1 MGFRIS
7 NHQLA
12 SLWLTSDRKVLKLQF
27 HEPFLSLCNILPIST
42 CKLEVSTN
50 SIKSSLKEMA
60 KSFREALKIK
70 GRNAI
75 YGNGFE
81 INYHAKNWIKV
92 DFDLLLCL
100 VKETIY
106 SKIMPPL

>member
-1 MGFRIS
+1 
-7 NHQLA
+7 
-12 SLWLTSDRKVLKLQF
+12 
-27 HEPFLSLCNILPIST
+27 
-42 CKLEVSTN
+42 
-50 SIKSSLKEMA
+50 MA

-92 DFDLLLCL
+92 DFDLQGVRLTCDLF
-100 VKETIY
+100 
-106 SKIMPPL
+106 

>member
-1 MGFRIS
+1 
-7 NHQLA
+7 
-12 SLWLTSDRKVLKLQF
+12 
-27 HEPFLSLCNILPIST
+27 
-42 CKLEVSTN
+42 
-50 SIKSSLKEMA
+50 MA

-100 VKETIY
+100 VKETIC
-106 SKIMPPL
+106 SKIMLPL

>member
-1 MGFRIS
+1 
-7 NHQLA
+7 
-12 SLWLTSDRKVLKLQF
+12 
-27 HEPFLSLCNILPIST
+27 
-42 CKLEVSTN
+42 
-50 SIKSSLKEMA
+50 MA

-70 GRNAI
+70 GWIAI
-75 YGNGFE
+75 YGSGFE

>member
-1 MGFRIS
+1 
-7 NHQLA
+7 
-12 SLWLTSDRKVLKLQF
+12 
-27 HEPFLSLCNILPIST
+27 
-42 CKLEVSTN
+42 
-50 SIKSSLKEMA
+50 MA

-75 YGNGFE
+75 YGFE